1 MNIPNFYESKHYKLF
16 ILIPVAMMLIA
27 IYFIPHIQ
35 LDSSL
40 KGGVSVQLITNSTLN
55 PRTLTTLVDSKIPGA
70 QASVSQS
77 PGGLSI
83 TLASNTS
90 IASAET
96 DLLAFYSAYSN
107 YTTATYNVSALQ
119 SEITSQPTNTTLI
132 ALLNT
137 SKAEQQKS
145 LPEFQTFL
153 AAEVADLKPFVGTP
167 TYNTSNYASLPNFA
181 QGIYTNASAVEQKQI
196 LATLR
201 TILPFSSYSYNEV
214 TPTLGAFF
222 LSQMELIIIVAF
234 VLVAIVVFAIFRTP
248 VPAFAVVFGAA
259 NDLIVALG
267 AMGLFGIP
275 LGVASVGGLLMLIG
289 FSMDTDILS
298 AIRVL
303 KRSEG
308 TPEDRAFSSF
318 KTGTTMTITA
328 LISFSVLF
336 AISYYAF
343 IPTYLEISGVVLCGL
358 VGDIIT
364 TWLANMPMVLWY
376 KKSKEVHY
384 K

>member
-1 MNIPNFYESKHYKLF
+1 MKNFYESKHYKLF
-16 ILIPVAMMLIA
+16 ILIPIAMMLIA

-40 KGGVSVQLITNSTLN
+40 KGGISVQLETNSTLD
-55 PRTLTTLVDSKIPGA
+55 PRALTALVDAKIPGA
-70 QASVSQS
+70 QSSVSKS

-83 TLASNTS
+83 TIAENTS
-90 IASAET
+90 IASAQT
-96 DLLAFYSAYSN
+96 DLLNFYSAYGN
-107 YTTATYNVSALQ
+107 YTSATDNITIAQ
-119 SEITSQPTNTTLI
+119 SELSTQPTNATLRGI
-132 ALLNT
+132 INT
-137 SKAEQQKS
+137 STVVQQKS
-145 LPEFQTFL
+145 IPEFQSAL
-153 AAEVADLKPFVGTP
+153 SSELSNLKPFVGAVN
-167 TYNTSNYASLPNFA
+167 YNSSNYASLPNVA
-181 QGIYTNASAVEQKQI
+181 KNSYSNVSIIYQNQVISDLKG
-196 LATLR
+196 
-201 TILPFSSYSYNEV
+201 ILPFSSYSYNEV

-222 LSQMELIIIVAF
+222 LSQMETIIIAAF
-234 VLVAIVVFAIFRTP
+234 ILVAIVVFIIFRTP

-267 AMGLFGIP
+267 GMGLFGIP

-298 AIRVL
+298 AIRVI
-303 KRSEG
+303 KRTEG
-308 TPEDRAFSSF
+308 TAEQRAFDSF

-336 AISYYAF
+336 AVSYYAF
-343 IPTYLEISGVVLCGL
+343 IPTYLEISGVVLVGL

-364 TWLANMPMVLWY
+364 TWLANMPLVLWY
-376 KKSKEVHY
+376 KKSKEVH